1 MVWSLLDNFEWIDG
15 YSKRFGL
22 HYVDYSDPDR
32 RRIAKRSASWY
43 KNYISH
49 EGLMWPYNRTLA
61 TASSGDSSNDN
72 DKSSNTGSNDDNHSN
87 YVRSD
92 RFDQLGSE
100 SFRGDEKTSPRSS
113 QSPKPSASSVMKRA
127 LNLLVDASRYNLPL
141 FP

>member
-15 YSKRFGL
+15 YSRRFGL

-49 EGLMWPYNRTLA
+49 EGSMWPYNRTLA
-61 TASSGDSSNDN
+61 IASSGDGSNDN
-72 DKSSNTGSNDDNHSN
+72 DKSSNTGSNDNENYDDNHSDDIRSN
-87 YVRSD
+87 RSD
-92 RFDQLGSE
+92 RS
-100 SFRGDEKTSPRSS
+100 DEKTSPRSI
-113 QSPKPSASSVMKRA
+113 QSPKPSASSVIKRV

-141 FP
+141 YP